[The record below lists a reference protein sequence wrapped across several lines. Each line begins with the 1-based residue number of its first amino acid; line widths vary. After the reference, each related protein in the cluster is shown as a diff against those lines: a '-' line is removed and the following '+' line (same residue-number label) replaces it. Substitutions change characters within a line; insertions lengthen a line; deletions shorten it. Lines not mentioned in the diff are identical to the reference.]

1 MLLQFWFMPK
11 IKQVYF
17 YLNSLNNK
25 FNSLSLTKELI
36 KAFLLFLAGF
46 ISLDCGLPD
55 NTTYIESTTGINYIS
70 DAAYIQTGIGKSI
83 LPEFQTGLPRQTW
96 HLRSFPKGDR
106 NCYNLSLRKGDEY
119 LIRATF
125 VYGNYDE
132 MNKPPKFDFHLG
144 PNLWTSVTIQNAS
157 VVISMEI
164 IHVIQSNRLFVCLV
178 NTGNG
183 IPFVSALELRLLN
196 NATYRTQI
204 GSLQLFTRLDVCS
217 TTGSTFRFKEDIYDR
232 EWWPYNRNDW
242 TPVTTSYT
250 VTAGSNLYQPPSL
263 AMRTACIP
271 VNSSQS
277 LVFSIDPS
285 SVPNAEFYLYMHF
298 AEVQQ
303 LQANESRKFNIS
315 YNGQFWFGP
324 VIPFYLAST
333 TVFTRSALTGGDY
346 QFSIYRT
353 ADSTLPPILNAI
365 EIYTVKSFVQ
375 YETIETE
382 IMYDIIVDAISN
394 IKSIYGLQRN
404 WQGDPCV
411 PEAYSWDGLNCSYNG
426 YNPPRI
432 ISLNLSSSGL
442 NGEIPP
448 YIISLTQLQYLD
460 LSNNSLTGPVPEFLS
475 QLQSLTVLNLDGNML
490 NGTIPSALIERSKN
504 GLQLS
509 IDGNPNLC
517 VSLPCKKNK
526 KKNVVVPIA
535 ASVASFSVLIIV
547 LATIWRLLKRRQ
559 PPLGMTSI
567 TKLFSTDLCLL
578 NLLSDGNTDDESNT
592 LFQSL
597 ELKNRRFKF
606 SEVQTMTNDFKRVL
620 GTGGFGNVFYG
631 NIDDTEVAVKM
642 LSLSSSQGY
651 KQFEAEVKTL
661 FRVHHANL
669 TSLIGYCNEGAN
681 LGLIYEYMAKGNLA
695 EFLSGISTRIL
706 KWEERVRIALEAGQG
721 LEYLHEGC
729 RPPIIHRDVKSSNI
743 LLNEDF
749 QAKLAD
755 FGLSKTFPIEGGSH
769 ISASVAGTTGYL
781 DPEYRTSFILTK
793 KSDVYSFGVVLL
805 EIITGKP
812 AVINAQTNNVR
823 THISKWVSSI
833 LSRGDIRSIVDQRL
847 DGDFDVNSAWKAVEV
862 AMLCVSHNSTRRPTM
877 NEVVLELSQCLSA
890 ERARTTGEHG
900 NKSKNP
906 VDMMTMSLSTEIG
919 PVPR

>member
-1 MLLQFWFMPK
+1 MRSHFLKFSIFALQAP
-11 IKQVYF
+11 
-17 YLNSLNNK
+17 
-25 FNSLSLTKELI
+25 LI
-36 KAFLLFLAGF
+36 HAQDQSGF

-55 NTTYIESTTGINYIS
+55 NTTYTESTTGIDYIS

-83 LPEFQTGLPRQTW
+83 LPEFQRGLQRQTW
-96 HLRSFPKGDR
+96 HLRSFPEGDR

-132 MNKPPKFDFHLG
+132 MNELPKFDLHLG
-144 PNLWTSVTIQNAS
+144 PNLWTSVTIQKAS
-157 VVISMEI
+157 VGISTEI
-164 IHVIQSNRLFVCLV
+164 IHVIQSNHLFVCLV

-183 IPFVSALELRLLN
+183 IPFISALELRLLN

-204 GSLQLFTRLDVCS
+204 GSLELFARFDVCS
-217 TTGSTFRFKEDIYDR
+217 TTGATFRFKEDIYDR
-232 EWWPYNRNDW
+232 LWWPYNRNDW
-242 TPVTTSYT
+242 TLVTTSYT
-250 VTAGSNLYQPPSL
+250 VIAGSNLYQPPSL
-263 AMRTACIP
+263 AMRTACTP

-298 AEVQQ
+298 AEVQH
-303 LQANESRKFNIS
+303 LQANESRKFNIF

-324 VIPFYLAST
+324 IIPSYLAST
-333 TVFTRSALTGGDY
+333 TFSTRSALTGGNY

-365 EIYTVKSFVQ
+365 EIYTVKLFLQ
-375 YETIETE
+375 YETFEKE
-382 IMYDIIVDAISN
+382 IDAISN
-394 IKSIYGLQRN
+394 VKTIYGLKRN

-411 PEAYSWDGLNCSYNG
+411 PQAYAWDGLNCSYSG

-448 YIISLTQLQYLD
+448 YITSLTQLQYLD

-490 NGTIPSALIERSKN
+490 NGTVPSALIERSKN

-509 IDGNPNLC
+509 IEGNPNLC

-547 LATIWRLLKRRQ
+547 LATVWRLLKRRQ
-559 PPLGMTSI
+559 PPL
-567 TKLFSTDLCLL
+567 
-578 NLLSDGNTDDESNT
+578 DGNTDDESNT
-592 LFQSL
+592 LFQLL

-606 SEVQTMTNDFKRVL
+606 SEVQTMTNDFERLL
-620 GTGGFGNVFYG
+620 GTGGFGSVFYG
-631 NIDDTEVAVKM
+631 HIDDTEVAVKM

-695 EFLSGISTRIL
+695 EFLSDKSTRIL
-706 KWEERVRIALEAGQG
+706 KWEERLRIALEAAQG

-729 RPPIIHRDVKSSNI
+729 RPPIIHRDVKSTNI

-755 FGLSKTFPIEGGSH
+755 FGFSKTFPIEGGSH
-769 ISASVAGTTGYL
+769 LSASIVGTTGYL
-781 DPEYRTSFILTK
+781 DPEYRTSIILTK
-793 KSDVYSFGVVLL
+793 KGDVYSFGVVLL

-823 THISKWVSSI
+823 THISQWVSSI
-833 LSRGDIRSIVDQRL
+833 LSRGDIKSIVDPRL
-847 DGDFDVNSAWKAVEV
+847 EGDFDVNSAWKAVEV
-862 AMLCVSHNSTRRPTM
+862 AVLCVSHNSTRRPTM

-890 ERARTTGEHG
+890 ERARITGEHG

-906 VDMMTMSLSTEIG
+906 ADMMTMSFSTEIG
-919 PVPR
+919 PVHEIGPVPR